1 MPKRIRVAVSPS
13 YRGHGFTDELTG
25 VTFHQ
30 GSDRHLKLYNIHED
44 MDFKGIDSLVRQ
56 NLLLVLPDDVELFNE
71 FVEEDVNPPKPPTPA
86 TLSGN
91 VWSDVNR
98 NGRFDSGTDLGLAGV
113 TVSLFKSTGEKV
125 KDVVTDSKG
134 DFKFDAVD
142 AGIYYVTVTKP
153 TGYSNFI
160 AKGADSVTD
169 ATGKTANY
177 TLAEAQNQTGVK
189 SGLLKDVAKP
199 TAPKVDALT
208 EGDTVIKGTAT
219 NGVKVEAYVGS
230 TKLGEANSTGTYSI
244 TTRALVKSEVVDV
257 IAVREYVNSDKTSA
271 TVAAKPAEPTE

>member
-1 MPKRIRVAVSPS
+1 MD
-13 YRGHGFTDELTG
+13 FTG
-25 VTFHQ
+25 V
-30 GSDRHLKLYNIHED
+30 E
-44 MDFKGIDSLVRQ
+44 SLVRQ
-56 NLLLVLPDDVELFNE
+56 NLLMVLPNDVELFNE
-71 FVEEDVNPPKPPTPA
+71 FVAEDVNPPTPA

-98 NGRFDSGTDLGLAGV
+98 NGRFDAGTDVGLSGV
-113 TVSLFKSTGEKV
+113 TVSLFTSTGTKV
-125 KDVVTDSKG
+125 KDVTTDSKG
-134 DFKFDAVD
+134 DFKFDGID

-169 ATGKTANY
+169 LTGKTANY

-189 SGLLKDVAKP
+189 SGLLKDVSKP

-219 NGVKVEAYVGS
+219 NGVQVVAYAGS
-230 TKLGEANSTGTYSI
+230 TKLGEATSNGSYSI
-244 TTRALVKSEVVDV
+244 TTRALVKGETIQVV
-257 IAVREYVNSDKTSA
+257 AVREYVESDRTSA
-271 TVAAKPAEPTE
+271 TVAAKVVEPPAEG